1 MSEINNPICKDELL
15 SLKEAVPSK
24 PNFFLQ
30 WFTPKKNEEVKDEI
44 EEKETESATH
54 SDSIKD
60 IINLVSSIK
69 IFFEEE
75 IEKNKEIQK
84 EFIEFIRGNDEPSV
98 DLITFFK
105 KYNYEIKPFFK
116 SSIEKEIA
124 SISEGVK
131 DEKYIDNLKLI
142 IKNKDKKLVEN
153 HKKYIK
159 LLGKDF
165 LNKIKFKEDL
175 SLRDQLHVSKVLGQ
189 VSSFV
194 KEVTYYTPEETSN
207 IKA

>member
-15 SLKEAVPSK
+15 SLKEAVTSN

-30 WFTPKKNEEVKDEI
+30 WFIPKKSEEVKAEI
-44 EEKETESATH
+44 EEKETESTTH

-60 IINLVSSIK
+60 IANLVSSIK

-98 DLITFFK
+98 DLTTFFK

-116 SSIEKEIA
+116 SSIEKEIT

-142 IKNKDKKLVEN
+142 IKNKDKKLVED
-153 HKKYIK
+153 HKKYIN

-175 SLRDQLHVSKVLGQ
+175 SLRDQLHVSKVLGH

-207 IKA
+207 IEA